1 MCRDQRRL
9 HGRAA
14 QKQSFI
20 RYAAPLGL
28 IILADSIIAGP
39 EKDGFT
45 FDRVFD
51 TTTKQDEIFDWGVKG
66 IVEGECRLRVSTC
79 SLFMI
84 RCYDGFQR
92 DIVLLRP
99 DWFR

>member
-66 IVEGECRLRVSTC
+66 IVEGEC
-79 SLFMI
+79 I
-84 RCYDGFQR
+84 G
-92 DIVLLRP
+92 
-99 DWFR
+99 